1 MLKSLSRS
9 ILSREYLF
17 GTTKRHLTATNFGGR
32 VTIAM
37 IPGDGVGPELMD
49 GVKKVFVS
57 AGVPVDFEEIETNH
71 KKSTEETCFEA
82 LTAIKRNGVAIK
94 GNIETKLDLLEEDQK
109 SPNVHLRTSL
119 DLFANVIKV
128 KSIPALPTRHN
139 NIDIRIIREN
149 TEGEY
154 THLEHESIPG
164 VVETYKIITA
174 EKSLRIA
181 RFAFEY
187 ARRNRRKK
195 VTAIHKAN
203 IMKLADGLF
212 LQCCK
217 DVSKD
222 FPDIEFDSMIVDNT
236 CMQLVINP
244 EQFDVMLMPNLYG
257 NIVGNVCCG
266 LVGGAGMVAGANIG
280 EKYRVFEAGT
290 RNTGKGIAG
299 QNIANPSAMLFASTL
314 MLKYVGFTSHASM
327 INRAVIDTIQN
338 KRIMTPDIGGSHKTT
353 DMIAHI
359 CANLEHQ
366 TVRPVRLN
374 ADKIHKAKKSL

>member
-1 MLKSLSRS
+1 MLKSLSRT
-9 ILSREYLF
+9 ILNGESLIKVACNSDLLL
-17 GTTKRHLTATNFGGR
+17 GNQTKRLLTAQNFGGR
-32 VTIAM
+32 VTVAM
-37 IPGDGVGPELMD
+37 IPGDGVGPELMT
-49 GVKKVFVS
+49 GVKKVFTS

-71 KKSTEETCFEA
+71 KQNTEETCFEA
-82 LTAIKRNGVAIK
+82 ITAIRRNGVAIK
-94 GNIETKLDLLEEDQK
+94 GNIETKLDLLEADQK
-109 SPNVHLRTSL
+109 SPNVHIRTHL

-174 EKSLRIA
+174 KKSMRIA

-212 LQCCK
+212 LKCCREVA
-217 DVSKD
+217 DE
-222 FPDIEFDSMIVDNT
+222 FPDIEFNSMIVDNT
-236 CMQLVINP
+236 AMQLVSHP
-244 EQFDVMLMPNLYG
+244 EQFDVMLLPNLYG
-257 NIVGNVCCG
+257 NIVGNICCG
-266 LVGGAGMVAGANIG
+266 LVGGAGMVGGANIG
-280 EKYRVFEAGT
+280 DKYRVFETAT
-290 RNTGKGIAG
+290 RNTGQGIAG
-299 QNIANPSAMLFASTL
+299 LNIANPSAMLFASTL

-327 INRAVIDTIQN
+327 INHAIIDTIE
-338 KRIMTPDIGGSHKTT
+338 KDRITTPDIGGKHSTT
-353 DMIAHI
+353 DVIDSI
-359 CANLEHQ
+359 CHKLERQ
-366 TVRPVRLN
+366 TYIPR
-374 ADKIHKAKKSL
+374 